1 MKIRDEAFQYYF
13 HFMQERMN
21 IFWQR
26 NSESCNLFSNLT
38 EDPILSEYKFT
49 NVYRV
54 CDRVSQYLIRNVI
67 YSTKENF
74 SAPDTIL
81 RVLLFK
87 IFNRVDTWEFI
98 ERKLGNIT
106 TQNFNITEI
115 SKILSERIKERP
127 IFSAAYL
134 MTGTHHNYTTG
145 YSYKH
150 EKWLQMLKTEIINE
164 PKIDKMLNC
173 KTLKELYEFLI
184 GCSFIGPFLAYQ
196 YAIDLNYSDVFD
208 FDENSFVM
216 AGIGAIRGIKKCF
229 SDLNGYSYEDAI
241 HYTAENI
248 EKYREKY
255 GYSFNN
261 LFDRQ
266 PTLIDLQ
273 NCFCETDKYL
283 RVKLPELSVG
293 NKRIKQKFKMNP
305 TKIDLFFP
313 PKWNLSYPLEN
324 QWK

>member
-13 HFMQERMN
+13 YFMQERMN
-21 IFWQR
+21 IFRQR
-26 NSESCNLFSNLT
+26 NNKTCNLFSNLT
-38 EDPILSEYKFT
+38 NDPIFSEYKFT

-54 CDRVSQYLIRNVI
+54 CDRVSQYLVRNVI
-67 YSTKENF
+67 YSTKDNF
-74 SAPDTIL
+74 SAQDTIL
-81 RVLLFK
+81 RIILFK
-87 IFNRVDTWEFI
+87 IFNRIDTWEFI
-98 ERKLGNIT
+98 EHKLGVVST
-106 TQNFNITEI
+106 KNFNITDI
-115 SKILSERIKERP
+115 SNILSERINERP

-134 MTGTHHNYTTG
+134 MTGTHSKYIIG
-145 YSYKH
+145 YLYKH
-150 EKWLQMLKTEIINE
+150 EKWLQMLKTEIMNETTIN
-164 PKIDKMLNC
+164 KMLNC
-173 KTLKELYEFLI
+173 KTLKELYELLI

-229 SDLNGYSYEDAI
+229 SDLGGYSYEDAI
-241 HYTAENI
+241 HYTAQNI

-255 GYSFNN
+255 GYNFNN
-261 LFDRQ
+261 LFGRQ

-273 NCFCETDKYL
+273 NCFCETDKFL

-313 PKWNLSYPLEN
+313 PKWNLNYPLEN
-324 QWK
+324 QWI